1 MAAHHFRAGFSLWEK
16 HGTDIIER
24 NAGDLVNE
32 STRGSHTFT
41 CPALFFPTFVS
52 SMREDLRVAALCF
65 HLHAFGFR
73 ERLDEADEGRGEMMT
88 RRLDQIPRETFIP
101 KSLPIPRWSDRFA
114 RRMKGWFLLSI
125 DREGLNTIP
134 LRWNGCNG
142 SILGM
147 ETFGSANFFLQ

>member
-1 MAAHHFRAGFSLWEK
+1 MGAHHFRAGFSFWEK
-16 HGTDIIER
+16 HGTGIIER

-114 RRMKGWFLLSI
+114 RRMIGVVPFEYWSRRVEYDTSSMKRLQWI
-125 DREGLNTIP
+125 DIRDG
-134 LRWNGCNG
+134 
-142 SILGM
+142 
-147 ETFGSANFFLQ
+147 NFRKR